1 MFLRTREA
9 IANFILPEGVA
20 ERRRLERAANVCDL
34 TELANRRA
42 FNLAQPAAEANPK
55 FAFVVFD
62 INNFKK
68 ANDLAGHVAGDQ
80 LLKDLARV
88 MQQQA
93 RQYAERCFRFGGDEF
108 AAIIPA
114 HIAKQFRAN
123 VERAFGVR
131 YFGGFPVSITGE
143 VGETFIEA
151 DNALQ
156 TRKAAQKAA
165 QTK

>member
-1 MFLRTREA
+1 MFLQIRET

-68 ANDLAGHVAGDQ
+68 ANDFCGHLAGDD

-88 MQQQA
+88 MKMEA
-93 RQYAERCFRFGGDEF
+93 RQYAERCFRYGGDEF
-108 AAIIPA
+108 VAIIPA

-131 YFGGFPVSITGE
+131 YFANFPVSITGE
-143 VGETFIEA
+143 VGGTFFEA
-151 DNALQ
+151 DSALQ